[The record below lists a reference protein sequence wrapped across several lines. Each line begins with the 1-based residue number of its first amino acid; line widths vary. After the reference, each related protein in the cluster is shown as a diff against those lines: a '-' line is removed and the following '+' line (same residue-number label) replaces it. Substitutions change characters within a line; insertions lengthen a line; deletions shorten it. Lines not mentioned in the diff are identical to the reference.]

1 MALKRAFNILINLL
15 FFIPLEACH
24 HQMDEYLEEIDFQD
38 STTFIPEKHDSLMPP
53 KPPSD
58 SIHNSNNTDTTYSS
72 TTSQDTI
79 NIVEFSS
86 DTITVAHWNIGNFA
100 LGKSSNTTI
109 NSTNASNM
117 ANNYHAFLDSLN
129 LDIIGICEFDPT
141 FSKNGDKAKETVF
154 NNFQYYYIGKKYS
167 YNCNAVFS
175 KIQLYNNQESFFSNS
190 VQTRYFSKSTIN
202 IKGNDVLFIET
213 HLDWNQGSN
222 GANCRKRQIN
232 ELVNTFKDYPFI
244 IICADFNTS
253 TIEEFKPFIDAG
265 FIMINGGDRGTLN
278 THPASNPTSPI
289 DNIILKGFEV
299 INVSVIGDAK
309 LSDHLLIKGTLKYKN

>member
-1 MALKRAFNILINLL
+1 M
-15 FFIPLEACH
+15 
-24 HQMDEYLEEIDFQD
+24 
-38 STTFIPEKHDSLMPP
+38 
-53 KPPSD
+53 
-58 SIHNSNNTDTTYSS
+58 
-72 TTSQDTI
+72 
-79 NIVEFSS
+79 
-86 DTITVAHWNIGNFA
+86 
-100 LGKSSNTTI
+100 
-109 NSTNASNM
+109 
-117 ANNYHAFLDSLN
+117 
-129 LDIIGICEFDPT
+129 
-141 FSKNGDKAKETVF
+141 
-154 NNFQYYYIGKKYS
+154 
-167 YNCNAVFS
+167 
-175 KIQLYNNQESFFSNS
+175 
-190 VQTRYFSKSTIN
+190 
-202 IKGNDVLFIET
+202 
-213 HLDWNQGSN
+213 DWNQGSN